1 MNNSQKQQQRLLM
14 RNSIQFQ
21 YFYRIIC
28 GSEARP
34 EGPDERTGT
43 LTDLPPREDAPFDK
57 KSIKYPKFH

>member
-1 MNNSQKQQQRLLM
+1 MNNSQKQQQQRILM

-34 EGPDERTGT
+34 EGPAERIG
-43 LTDLPPREDAPFDK
+43 K
-57 KSIKYPKFH
+57 KNSTQNGDIK